1 MIGPKAPKD
10 PESRGKSFYI
20 MRNQQVA
27 GSPMPDGTGV
37 HTIFLNN
44 DRLVSFAKIVGNI
57 RDSEMLE
64 LLRSASGFRRLVS
77 AIGVSVE
84 GESLRESV
92 TFCLQMYG
100 ETEGMPGTCHCVT
113 LSADAMEH
121 VIKLSEI
128 QWKALDAVLGQ
139 LRFEFEQADRL
150 ATVSVRL
157 YLKEGFDAPE
167 PEEETEI
174 DFGSPQYQAM
184 LEKSLLQTGNNLRLK
199 RVLEKARRGADVK
212 IAFLGGSITQ
222 GAWALP
228 INTACYAYRA
238 FEGFCALAGR
248 GTEENLHYVKAGVG
262 GTSSELGMV
271 RYQKEICGEED
282 VPPDL
287 CVVEFAVNDEGD
299 ETKGESYDCLVRR
312 ILLEENAPAVV
323 LLFSV
328 FSNDMNLQERLRKVG
343 EAYNLPMVS
352 IKDCVVEQF
361 YRKPE
366 EGRVISKSQFFYD
379 IFHPNSNG
387 HRVMADCLLHLFRT
401 VDGQLP
407 DEPEREICRI
417 KPPYGD
423 EFAALRYVDRDCPV
437 GDIFIDCGDF
447 SERDENLQMVERDR
461 NTRRTP
467 EFEGNWM
474 HRTGKRPFVMDI
486 TCTALLIVEKDSGSP
501 LVGSAEVFVDGERV
515 RIIDPHEVGWVHC
528 NALICFRGRERKRHH
543 VEIAMRQGD
552 EEKQFTILG
561 FAYADRESA
570 GQPSRRACGIRE

>member
-1 MIGPKAPKD
+1 MTGPKAPKD

-37 HTIFLNN
+37 QTIFLNN
-44 DRLVSFAKIVGNI
+44 DRLVSFAGIVGNI
-57 RDSEMLE
+57 QDEEMLE

-84 GESLRESV
+84 GENPRESV

-100 ETEGMPGTCHCVT
+100 ETEGIPGTCYRAL

-121 VIKLSEI
+121 IIKLSEI
-128 QWKALDAVLGQ
+128 QWEAADAVPGQ
-139 LRFEFEQADRL
+139 LRFEFKKADSL

-157 YLKEGFDAPE
+157 YLQEGFDAPE
-167 PEEETEI
+167 PEEETRVCFEA
-174 DFGSPQYQAM
+174 PQYQAM
-184 LEKSLLQTGNNLRLK
+184 LENSLIQTGNNLRLK
-199 RVLEKARRGADVK
+199 RVLEKARRGEDVK

-228 INTACYAYRA
+228 INSACYAYRA
-238 FEGFCALAGR
+238 FEGFCELAGR

-262 GTSSELGMV
+262 GTSSELGML
-271 RYQKEICGEED
+271 RYQKEVCGEEHL
-282 VPPDL
+282 PPDL

-299 ETKGESYDCLVRR
+299 ETGGESYDCLVRR
-312 ILLEENAPAVV
+312 ILTEKNAPAVV

-328 FSNDMNLQERLRKVG
+328 FSNDWNLQERLRRVG

-366 EGRVISKSQFFYD
+366 EGRIISKSQFFYD

-401 VDGQLP
+401 VDAQMP
-407 DEPEREICRI
+407 DAPEREIGLI

-423 EFAALRYVDRDCPV
+423 EFVALRYVDRDCPAE
-437 GDIFIDCGDF
+437 DISIDCGDF
-447 SERDENLQMVERDR
+447 SERDEELQLVERDR
-461 NTRRTP
+461 STRRTP

-474 HRTGKRPFVMDI
+474 HRTGGRPFAMDI
-486 TCTALLIVEKDSGSP
+486 TCSALLIVEKDSGSP
-501 LVGSAEVFVDGERV
+501 LVGSAEVFLDGERV
-515 RIIDPHEVGWVHC
+515 RTIDPHEVGWVHC
-528 NALICFRGRERKRHH
+528 NALICFRGKERKRHH
-543 VEIAMRQGD
+543 VEIAMKPGD
-552 EEKQFTILG
+552 EEKEFTILG
-561 FAYADRESA
+561 FGYVD
-570 GQPSRRACGIRE
+570 